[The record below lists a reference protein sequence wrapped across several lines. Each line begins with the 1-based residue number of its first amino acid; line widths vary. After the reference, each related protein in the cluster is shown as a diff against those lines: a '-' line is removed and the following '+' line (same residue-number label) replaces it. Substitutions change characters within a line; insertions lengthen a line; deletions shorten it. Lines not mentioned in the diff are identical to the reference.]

1 MRYNKTKVLLTVI
14 LLISLGSAVVIGNYF
29 IDFALRRGNAE
40 DAAAPP
46 AACGSILDPT
56 VKLQKKPA
64 FASEK
69 WQLVSAEGLILQA
82 TCFTADTDSDK
93 WVLIVHG
100 YGRDQCSVWDIAAR
114 YLQAGYNVLTPDLRA
129 SGGSEGS
136 YLSMGARESS
146 DLQLWLDQIVQRQPQ
161 AQIFMHGVSM
171 GGATVLLTAAR
182 PLPDNVRLV
191 IADCSYTSAYTMFAL
206 QLRQIFD
213 LPSFPIMNIVDL
225 AGKVKTGAFVS
236 DAAPLQAAPKITI
249 PVLVIHGEADEL
261 APVGMAEELYAA
273 VPGVKALL
281 KIPDAAHADARKS
294 DPRQYYDTIF
304 GFIEQNTY

>member
-1 MRYNKTKVLLTVI
+1 MRYKKTKVLLTVI
-14 LLISLGSAVVIGNYF
+14 LSISLSSAVVIGNYF

-40 DAAAPP
+40 EAAAPP

-56 VKLQKKPA
+56 VKLQEKPA
-64 FASEK
+64 F
-69 WQLVSAEGLILQA
+69 
-82 TCFTADTDSDK
+82 
-93 WVLIVHG
+93 
-100 YGRDQCSVWDIAAR
+100 
-114 YLQAGYNVLTPDLRA
+114 A

-304 GFIEQNTY
+304 GFIEQNTD